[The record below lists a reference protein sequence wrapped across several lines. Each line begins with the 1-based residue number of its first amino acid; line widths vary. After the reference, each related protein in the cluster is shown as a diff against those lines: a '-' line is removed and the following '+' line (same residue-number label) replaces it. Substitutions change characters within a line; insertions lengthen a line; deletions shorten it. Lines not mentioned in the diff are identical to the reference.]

1 MTNPKSIKIEDYNY
15 NLPDE
20 KIAKFPLDNRG
31 DSKLLVYKNEQ
42 ISETQYQNLSKVL
55 PEDAFLVFNNTK
67 VVKARLIFQKPT
79 GGKVEI
85 FCLEPKDFSGEMT
98 QAMAQ
103 KESST
108 WYCLVGGA
116 KKWKEGAVYL
126 ETPSGL
132 MIKAERKGREN
143 DAFVIQFSWTPISKT
158 FSEVLKETGEL
169 PLPPYIN
176 RKAEETDQD
185 RYQTTFAKHEG
196 SVAAP
201 TAGLHFTP
209 QIKES
214 LQEKNIEFDYLT
226 LHVGAG
232 TFKPVD
238 AEEIGNHDMHFELF
252 ETSKN
257 FLISLKNKIEEG
269 KQIIPV
275 GTTSLRTLESLFWIG
290 QNLINGAAELNLTQ
304 WTPYQEHQKKATPL
318 ESFEAIIAYLEKHKQ
333 AKFVASTQLM
343 IAPGYEFKIASGI
356 VTNFHQPKSTLL
368 LLVSAMI
375 GENWKKVYDY
385 ALNNDFRFLSYGDGC
400 LLMKK

>member
-1 MTNPKSIKIEDYNY
+1 MTNPKSIKIEDFNY
-15 NLPDE
+15 SLPDE
-20 KIAKFPLDNRG
+20 KIAKFPLENRG
-31 DSKLLVYKNEQ
+31 DSKLLVYKNRETTESTYQ
-42 ISETQYQNLSKVL
+42 HISKEL
-55 PEDAFLVFNNTK
+55 PKNSFLVFNNTK

-103 KESST
+103 TQSST

-116 KKWKEGAVYL
+116 KKWKEGAVFL

-143 DAFVIQFSWTPISKT
+143 DAFIIQFSWTPSKLS

-169 PLPPYIN
+169 PLPPYMN
-176 RKAEETDQD
+176 RKAEKSDQE
-185 RYQTTFAKHEG
+185 RYQTTYAKHEG

-201 TAGLHFTP
+201 TAGLHFTDE
-209 QIKES
+209 ILAS
-214 LQEKNIEFDYLT
+214 LKSKNIESDFVT

-238 AEEIGNHDMHFELF
+238 SEEIGDHDMHFELF
-252 ETSKN
+252 EVSKDFVIN
-257 FLISLKNKIEEG
+257 IKNQLDEG
-269 KQIIPV
+269 KQVIPV
-275 GTTSLRTLESLFWIG
+275 GTTSLRTIESLFWIG
-290 QNLINGAAELNLTQ
+290 QNIKRGVRDLNLTQ
-304 WTPYQEHQKKATPL
+304 WTPYENEVKISPTRAL
-318 ESFEAIIAYLEKHKQ
+318 EEIITYLENNNQEKL
-333 AKFVASTQLM
+333 VTSTQLM

-356 VTNFHQPKSTLL
+356 ITNFHQPKSTLL

-375 GENWKKVYDY
+375 GENWKNVYNY
-385 ALNNDFRFLSYGDGC
+385 ALENDFRFLSYGDGC
-400 LLMKK
+400 LLIND

>member
-1 MTNPKSIKIEDYNY
+1 MTDPKSIKIEDYNY

-20 KIAKFPLDNRG
+20 KIAKFPLENRG
-31 DSKLLVYKNEQ
+31 DSKLLVYKNQ
-42 ISETQYQNLSKVL
+42 HISESKYHHIATQL

-67 VVKARLIFQKPT
+67 VVKARLLFQKPT

-85 FCLEPKDFSGEMT
+85 FCLEPKNFSGEMT

-103 KESST
+103 TETTT

-116 KKWKEGAVYL
+116 KKWKKGAVFL

-132 MIKAERKGREN
+132 MIKAERRGREN
-143 DAFVIQFSWTPISKT
+143 DAFIIQFSWTPSSKT

-169 PLPPYIN
+169 PLPPYMN
-176 RKAEETDQD
+176 RKAEASDQE

-201 TAGLHFTP
+201 TAGLHFTDE
-209 QIKES
+209 ILASLKTKKIES
-214 LQEKNIEFDYLT
+214 DYVT

-252 ETSKN
+252 EVSRS
-257 FLISLKNKIEEG
+257 FLENLKEQLQKNKT
-269 KQIIPV
+269 IIPV
-275 GTTSLRTLESLFWIG
+275 GTTSLRTIESLFWIG
-290 QNLINGAAELNLTQ
+290 QNLINGSKEINLTQ
-304 WTPYQEHQKKATPL
+304 WTPYKNHTKTLTAS
-318 ESFEAIIAYLEKHKQ
+318 ESIDVLISYLKDNKQ
-333 AKFVASTQLM
+333 TKLVASTQLM

-375 GENWKKVYDY
+375 GDNWEQVYDY
-385 ALNNDFRFLSYGDGC
+385 ALNHNFRFLSYGDGC
-400 LLMKK
+400 LLMK

>member
-1 MTNPKSIKIEDYNY
+1 MANPKSIKIVDYNY

-20 KIAKFPLDNRG
+20 KIAKFPLENRG
-31 DSKLLVYKNEQ
+31 DSKLLVYNKGE
-42 ISETQYQNLSKVL
+42 ISESQYQNLSDVL

-103 KESST
+103 KGETT

-116 KKWKEGAVYL
+116 KKWKEGAVFL

-132 MIKAERKGREN
+132 LIKAERKGREN
-143 DAFVIQFSWTPISKT
+143 DAFIIQFSWTPIEKT

-169 PLPPYIN
+169 PLPPYMN
-176 RKAEETDQD
+176 RKAEKSDQE

-209 QIKES
+209 SIKDT
-214 LQEKNIEFDYLT
+214 LRNKNITFDYLT

-252 ETSKN
+252 DVSLS
-257 FLISLKNKIEEG
+257 FLENIKIQLENK
-269 KQIIPV
+269 KKIIPV

-290 QNLINGAAELNLTQ
+290 QNLKKGVSGVNLTQ
-304 WTPYQEHQKKATPL
+304 WTPYQDKL
-318 ESFEAIIAYLEKHKQ
+318 ENFSAIDSLDEIVKHLKTNNQ
-333 AKFVASTQLM
+333 TKFVASTQLM

-375 GENWKKVYDY
+375 GENWKKIYNH
-385 ALNNDFRFLSYGDGC
+385 ALENDFRFLSYGDGC
-400 LLMKK
+400 LLLKD